1 MKLTKIFVLAGA
13 AVLLSGLP
21 VLAEVASLEL
31 GKKLFY
37 SPGVGGSTNGK
48 TCNTCHVSGS
58 KLEKAGAN
66 KNLSNAINRCILG
79 PLAAKRLDGRGIE
92 TSSLKLYVES
102 LARK

>member
-1 MKLTKIFVLAGA
+1 MKLTRILLLATA
-13 AVLLSGLP
+13 AVLLSELP

-48 TCNTCHVSGS
+48 SCNSCHLRGT

-92 TSSLKLYVES
+92 TESLKMYVES
-102 LARK
+102 LALK